1 MKTYRCALEKINS
14 YKPGKPIEEVKRALG
29 LEEVYKLAS
38 NENPFVPF
46 FIRKAINNEL
56 KNINRYPESGSFY
69 LRQKLAKKLK
79 VCPEQLVFGNGSD
92 ELIVLALKAYIEKGD
107 EVVVSF
113 PTFLIY
119 EIQAKIAGA
128 KILRVPAVNLAY
140 DLEKIAKKVTKNTKI
155 IFIANPDNPTGT
167 YLNRCQVERFLA
179 KIPKRV
185 LVFFDEAYFEFVP
198 GDFPQTLKILKKRG
212 NIIVAR
218 TFSKA
223 YGLAGLRIGYGV
235 TTKEIAAVLNKIREP
250 FNINRFAQV
259 AAWELLNN
267 QSFVRKTV
275 SYVNQE
281 KKYLYRELAKCD
293 LSFIASATNFVVVNF
308 KKNTESLN
316 TYLLS
321 KGVIIRELSGWGLPS
336 YFRVTIGLKK
346 ENKKFIKHLKEYI
359 GRSRQ

>member
-1 MKTYRCALEKINS
+1 
-14 YKPGKPIEEVKRALG
+14 
-29 LEEVYKLAS
+29 
-38 NENPFVPF
+38 
-46 FIRKAINNEL
+46 
-56 KNINRYPESGSFY
+56 
-69 LRQKLAKKLK
+69 
-79 VCPEQLVFGNGSD
+79 
-92 ELIVLALKAYIEKGD
+92 
-107 EVVVSF
+107 
-113 PTFLIY
+113 
-119 EIQAKIAGA
+119 
-128 KILRVPAVNLAY
+128 
-140 DLEKIAKKVTKNTKI
+140 
-155 IFIANPDNPTGT
+155 
-167 YLNRCQVERFLA
+167 
-179 KIPKRV
+179 
-185 LVFFDEAYFEFVP
+185 
-198 GDFPQTLKILKKRG
+198 RG